1 MVSGFIFTTFFATDD
16 YGGAAAATGVSG
28 FMGIGLI
35 VLIIYSVLSLL
46 IPIYIY
52 RIMRLTNASYN
63 RLGEMRDLLR
73 KQEFLYD
80 QAHPKPP
87 NPPQIKTIVTSQ
99 VKEPVRTR

>member
-1 MVSGFIFTTFFATDD
+1 MVSISILTTYLAADD
-16 YGGAAAATGVSG
+16 TGSTAAAFGVSG
-28 FMGIGLI
+28 FMGIELI
-35 VLIIYSVLSLL
+35 LLIIYSVISLL

-73 KQEFLYD
+73 KQDFLYD

-87 NPPQIKTIVTSQ
+87 NPPQIKNIVTYQ